1 MVLYIQKTVAM
12 HQFKMHQWIQRAC
25 RECIKVALCEALWS
39 SPAAA
44 DACCGCCCCCCCS
57 GSRLWNKMHCC
68 CRPYVTTTP
77 PNCSILK
84 PQKQRCLKP
93 LQLLSLAAAAQ
104 TRSRGLSKEC
114 TFDFWRR
121 EKIAE
126 PPLRLRPGLKNAR
139 VLKNRCR
146 QAEAHQARGL
156 LIVQT
161 NLVEAAHG
169 HAWICC
175 ASRNGF
181 VWSGK
186 HISFQHLDY
195 WSLAKKRLAIERATA
210 AQVGAMGF
218 S

>member
-1 MVLYIQKTVAM
+1 
-12 HQFKMHQWIQRAC
+12 
-25 RECIKVALCEALWS
+25 
-39 SPAAA
+39 
-44 DACCGCCCCCCCS
+44 
-57 GSRLWNKMHCC
+57 MHCW

-156 LIVQT
+156 LIVLT
-161 NLVEAAHG
+161 NLMEASVATL
-169 HAWICC
+169 
-175 ASRNGF
+175 GF
-181 VWSGK
+181 VSLQEMDLFGRGSIFLSSIWIIDRWQRGGGQSKEPQQLDGSEEFLRKKLGSSG
-186 HISFQHLDY
+186 I
-195 WSLAKKRLAIERATA
+195 
-210 AQVGAMGF
+210 
-218 S
+218 

>member
-1 MVLYIQKTVAM
+1 
-12 HQFKMHQWIQRAC
+12 
-25 RECIKVALCEALWS
+25 
-39 SPAAA
+39 
-44 DACCGCCCCCCCS
+44 
-57 GSRLWNKMHCC
+57 MHCW

-195 WSLAKKRLAIERATA
+195 
-210 AQVGAMGF
+210 
-218 S
+218 